1 MSYSFE
7 NDKIRKNKSEQKGCT
22 KKKKEKRKKEI
33 EKKKKIVH
41 NSLEVKKMHNP
52 IKITINYEV
61 KTLRDLPK
69 TRELMEAGKL
79 KPNFSRI
86 ARELNCDRRTAKRY
100 YMGDIPGEKRKRVSP
115 IDKYHETIEGLLE
128 ENNPQTFYYKRVLWR
143 YLVDNHDLRCAQSTF
158 RKYIS
163 RHLEF
168 QEYFDNRTSKKVN
181 PKKSIRFETAPGE
194 QAQIDWKENI
204 EFLTCYGEKIKIN
217 VLAIVLSY
225 SRFQLYALTQSRIQ
239 NVLISHLTEFF
250 ELLGGV
256 PGVIVNDN
264 LKTVMDDARTNY
276 KKGRVNERFYQYSKD
291 MGFTVHACIAK
302 RPMTK
307 GKVETQMK
315 ILDEIHAYQGKLDYN
330 GLNELVK
337 KINLRKN
344 MDVHQGTGRV
354 PLSLLEE
361 EKRSLLEL
369 PSQRIRTIYKIPQQ
383 HVKVNA
389 LNMISYKS
397 RQYSVPL
404 GYQSKTLFL
413 EVIEED
419 MHIYDN
425 TKLITVHQIKDKKL
439 NYLPEHYE
447 EHLKQVLPFHDNI
460 KEFAQKN
467 LKKIGGYYDDTKP
480 AK

>member
-1 MSYSFE
+1 
-7 NDKIRKNKSEQKGCT
+7 
-22 KKKKEKRKKEI
+22 
-33 EKKKKIVH
+33 
-41 NSLEVKKMHNP
+41 MHNP

-276 KKGRVNERFYQYSKD
+276 KKR
-291 MGFTVHACIAK
+291 
-302 RPMTK
+302 
-307 GKVETQMK
+307 
-315 ILDEIHAYQGKLDYN
+315 
-330 GLNELVK
+330 
-337 KINLRKN
+337 
-344 MDVHQGTGRV
+344 
-354 PLSLLEE
+354 
-361 EKRSLLEL
+361 
-369 PSQRIRTIYKIPQQ
+369 
-383 HVKVNA
+383 
-389 LNMISYKS
+389 
-397 RQYSVPL
+397 
-404 GYQSKTLFL
+404 QSK
-413 EVIEED
+413 
-419 MHIYDN
+419 
-425 TKLITVHQIKDKKL
+425 
-439 NYLPEHYE
+439 
-447 EHLKQVLPFHDNI
+447 
-460 KEFAQKN
+460 
-467 LKKIGGYYDDTKP
+467 
-480 AK
+480 